1 MSNIGLVIEERSRDI
16 GDFLVGRLLPFRKKR
31 MVGPFIFID
40 HMGPMTLG
48 PENYMDVDQHP
59 HSGLSTLTF
68 MLEGEIV
75 HKDSIGSNQLIT
87 PGAVNW
93 MVAGKG
99 VTHTERTPN
108 ALRNGNAFMAH
119 GYQIWVALPKDLE
132 DCEPEFHHF
141 EANSLPKWEEE
152 GTTFKII
159 AGEGYGKKSP
169 VPVKSELFMIEIIS
183 KNGFE
188 LNTSG
193 QLKGE
198 VGICIVDGK
207 IEACGKSIEKGNMLV
222 SKAEDTCKVSLKPNT
237 HILLF
242 GGKPFDEERLIYWN
256 FVSSNKEKLEMAK
269 VKWRN
274 KQFPKVPGDGTYVA
288 MPEY

>member
-1 MSNIGLVIEERSRDI
+1 MSNIGLIIEERSRDI

-40 HMGPMTLG
+40 HMGPTTLG

-75 HKDSIGSNQLIT
+75 HKDSMGSNQLIT

-99 VTHTERTPN
+99 VTHTERTP
-108 ALRNGNAFMAH
+108 APLRNGTTFTAH
-119 GYQIWVALPKDLE
+119 GYQIWVALPKELE

-141 EANSLPKWEEE
+141 EATSLPEWKEE
-152 GTTFKII
+152 GASFKLI
-159 AGEGYGKKSP
+159 AGEGYGRKSP
-169 VPVKSELFMIEIIS
+169 VPVKSDLFMIEIIS
-183 KNGFE
+183 ENGFE

-198 VGICIVDGK
+198 IGICIVEGE
-207 IEACGKSIEKGNMLV
+207 IEACGDSIQKGNMLV
-222 SKAEDTCKVSLKPNT
+222 SKVEDACKVTVKPNT
-237 HILLF
+237 HLFLF
-242 GGKPFDEERLIYWN
+242 GGKPFDEERFIYWN
-256 FVSSNKEKLEMAK
+256 FVSSDKEKLEEAK
-269 VKWRN
+269 DKWRN
-274 KQFPKVPGDGTYVA
+274 RQFPKVPGDDTYVV

>member
-1 MSNIGLVIEERSRDI
+1 MSNIGLIIEERSRDI

-40 HMGPMTLG
+40 HMGPTTLG

-75 HKDSIGSNQLIT
+75 HKDSMGSNQLIT
-87 PGAVNW
+87 SGAVNW

-99 VTHTERTPN
+99 VTHTERTPA
-108 ALRNGNAFMAH
+108 ALRNGTTFTAH
-119 GYQIWVALPKDLE
+119 GYQIWVALPKELE

-141 EANSLPKWEEE
+141 EATSLPEWKEE
-152 GTTFKII
+152 GASFKLI
-159 AGEGYGKKSP
+159 AGEGYGRKSP
-169 VPVKSELFMIEIIS
+169 VPVKSDLFMIEIIS
-183 KNGFE
+183 ENGFE

-198 VGICIVDGK
+198 IGICIVEGE
-207 IEACGKSIEKGNMLV
+207 IEACGDSIQKGNMLV
-222 SKAEDTCKVSLKPNT
+222 SKVEDACKVTVKPNT
-237 HILLF
+237 HLLLF
-242 GGKPFDEERLIYWN
+242 GGKPFDEERFIYWN
-256 FVSSNKEKLEMAK
+256 FVSSDKEKLEEAK
-269 VKWRN
+269 DKWRN
-274 KQFPKVPGDGTYVA
+274 RQFPKVPGDDTYVV